1 MNSQSYHSRT
11 TFILSLLFILICPA
25 NSYGQDYKNMI
36 KGQVFDVDS
45 GLLLGGVNVYLT
57 NTTLGDASDNSGK
70 YQIRNSPPGNY
81 NMVYHFIGYE
91 QMVRNIDIGLKD
103 TLVIDMGLTYTHYEL
118 DTLIVEDKRDRT
130 WERYLERFIQ
140 HFIGSSNNAQQTQ
153 IMNAEM
159 LDFETIRFGVYDAS
173 SQHELHIVNE
183 ALGYESFVS
192 LEHFEWNLSQD
203 TGRAFYYV
211 RMNELKTNDEAQ
223 KKEWERRRSATY
235 NNSIRSFFK
244 GLLHAV
250 DHQPEDERRYRRGL
264 RTFYEFYYNNN
275 RYNIL
280 NGSIQKIEDER
291 RLELNRPKEG
301 QYDVFGFKFNLNL
314 AESPLSIISGGG
326 EVSYLDY
333 QNRSAREYIFI
344 LDQNGHLLNPLDV
357 TLGGY
362 WAKYRFADFLP
373 INFIP

>member
-1 MNSQSYHSRT
+1 MNTQFYYSRT
-11 TFILSLLFILICPA
+11 TFLLSLLFILICPA
-25 NSYGQDYKNMI
+25 NSYSQDYRNMI
-36 KGQVFDVDS
+36 IGQVFDVDS
-45 GLLLGGVNVYLT
+45 GLLLGAVNVYLT

-70 YQIRNSPPGNY
+70 YQIRNIPPGNY
-81 NMVYHFIGYE
+81 NIVYHFIGYE
-91 QMVRNIDIGLKD
+91 QVIKNIDIGIKD
-103 TLVIDMGLTYTHYEL
+103 TLVIDVGLSYTHFEL
-118 DTLIVEDKRDRT
+118 DSIVVEGKRDRT
-130 WERYLERFIQ
+130 WQRYLERFIQ

-153 IMNAEM
+153 IINAEV
-159 LDFETIRFGVYDAS
+159 LDFETVRFGVYDAS
-173 SQHELHIVNE
+173 SEHELHIVNE

-192 LEHFEWNLSQD
+192 LEHFEWNFFED
-203 TGRAFYYV
+203 TGQVFYYV
-211 RMNELKTNDEAQ
+211 RMNELETKDEDQ
-223 KKEWERRRSATY
+223 KKEWEQRRLATY

-250 DHQPEDERRYRRGL
+250 DNQPEDERRYRHGL
-264 RTFYEFYYNNN
+264 RTFDDFYYNNN
-275 RYNIL
+275 RYKIL
-280 NGSIQKIEDER
+280 NGTIQKIEDER
-291 RLELNRPKEG
+291 KLEMNRPREG
-301 QYDVFGFKFNLNL
+301 QYDVFGFKFNLIF

-344 LDQNGHLLNPLDV
+344 IDQNGYLLNPLDV